1 MCVRNSQAFYPVA
14 CVVRACLTRARAF
27 CNSSACGAFHPVA
40 RGHVSYLYVRSS
52 WGRFTLS
59 PWARAQR
66 IQNRKLSLTICVGR
80 QPREPTG
87 GPRHPRRQGRRHP
100 CRVAEEEAKPLLCL
114 EFEESPTLLSR
125 REVRCR
131 VRGPPRRPS
140 SPRPSRSRSRTR
152 APYRQGERKQ
162 FSGAGLA
169 TRRMRQSGRIP

>member
-27 CNSSACGAFHPVA
+27 YPVARARVFSRSSSACGAFHPVA

-100 CRVAEEEAKPLLCL
+100 CRVAEEEAKPLCFAWSSRKAYSTFPPRSSVSSARAAEAAVEPSTLSVTVTDPGPL
-114 EFEESPTLLSR
+114 PTL
-125 REVRCR
+125 
-131 VRGPPRRPS
+131 PPVNERNE
-140 SPRPSRSRSRTR
+140 R
-152 APYRQGERKQ
+152 AV
-162 FSGAGLA
+162 
-169 TRRMRQSGRIP
+169 